1 MSSIKM
7 RTTPAGMRDLLFEEC
22 AAANTVERTVT
33 GVFEKNGYQ
42 QVMTPGI
49 EYYDVFERRL
59 SGIPCEQLYKLVDR
73 EGEILVLRPDSTLPI
88 ARMVGSRLKEN
99 DGVLRLYYNQSV
111 FRVSP
116 AMSGRLNEVRQAGIE
131 LIGSAGID
139 ADIEVITTAVEALRG
154 LGLEGFRIEL
164 GHAGFFKALVAGVTD
179 DPELRENI
187 RLCVEAKNYS
197 LLSDLIDNLPGEE
210 QAALRALPRLFGGE
224 EVFKKAKALIKGN
237 AEANEALA
245 YLKEVYD
252 ILSGRDA
259 AGFLSIDLG
268 LVQRNDYYTGL
279 VFGGYIEGS
288 GLRILSGGRY
298 DGLLGHFGE
307 SRPATGFAIETSALI
322 PVILSEEKKK

>member
-1 MSSIKM
+1 
-7 RTTPAGMRDLLFEEC
+7 
-22 AAANTVERTVT
+22 
-33 GVFEKNGYQ
+33 
-42 QVMTPGI
+42 
-49 EYYDVFERRL
+49 
-59 SGIPCEQLYKLVDR
+59 
-73 EGEILVLRPDSTLPI
+73 
-88 ARMVGSRLKEN
+88 
-99 DGVLRLYYNQSV
+99 
-111 FRVSP
+111 
-116 AMSGRLNEVRQAGIE
+116 MSGRLNEVRQAGIE